1 MFFCLFLVVRG
12 IPALLLYRGV
22 LDLRDRLAL
31 GFYSATALPLVVAIT
46 TIAIDAGQMRAS
58 TAAGLVGAAM
68 LSTLVYPFAGL
79 ALRKREAQTEGK
91 GEPGPSGPA
100 PGGEGPLP
108 EPQPA
113 A

>member
-1 MFFCLFLVVRG
+1 MFFALFLVVRG
-12 IPALLLYRGV
+12 APALLLYRGT
-22 LDLRDRLAL
+22 LDLRDRIAL

-46 TIAIDAGQMRAS
+46 TIAIETGEMRSS

-68 LSTLVYPFAGL
+68 LSTLVFPFVGL
-79 ALRKREAQTEGK
+79 ALRKREERAEGEA
-91 GEPGPSGPA
+91 GSGSSPS
-100 PGGEGPLP
+100 GEGPLP